1 MLSPNKRKSARHMPS
16 LILWR
21 LRLRFEA
28 SRGSVECSR
37 LLLEDLPRC
46 RHKDLFTLNSRLYE
60 SASHRAFVDTAG
72 ACTVICM
79 SSLENGICTI
89 ALRFM
94 FLISFLTYGLTTTT
108 VVFRKIFGL
117 IPS

>member
-1 MLSPNKRKSARHMPS
+1 
-16 LILWR
+16 
-21 LRLRFEA
+21 
-28 SRGSVECSR
+28 
-37 LLLEDLPRC
+37 
-46 RHKDLFTLNSRLYE
+46 
-60 SASHRAFVDTAG
+60 
-72 ACTVICM
+72 M